1 MRKVEF
7 AEFLQDEIREEIPEL
22 ENAQMWLRY
31 IEKDNDRSYYGLTIK
46 KQGMDISPTFN
57 MDAMYKEY
65 TETEDM
71 LTIMDT
77 IRAGFEELPS
87 LDRMGIDLSDYD
99 SVKNNITMVIREKSR
114 CQDIINDVPYI
125 QKGEFI
131 GLFKMEFINDEAAM
145 SATINNKII
154 SPSYNFDSLYNEYE
168 RTGDMYTI
176 ISLIKSGFEHMPNLR
191 EMNIDLNDYDSIRD
205 NITMVVRSKDRCMDI
220 INDVPYVEQGEFIG
234 LFKIEFQ
241 KNEHESYAAIIS
253 NATLEAYGITK
264 DELYDQAKENDKK
277 NTYKQPIL
285 CDINDIIFNIIAG
298 EKLFDEKNL
307 LENNEI
313 INIEDDELLVL
324 SNRGSREGAAL
335 LFNEDVLERISEVM
349 NGDYYII
356 PSSIHEVIVL
366 KEMPAPELNQMIAE
380 VNNTQVEP
388 EDVLSYNAQYY
399 DSRNK
404 TLVNALSH
412 ENQQKFREMTGE
424 ISHDSEMRHEEKA
437 RKNLYLKNKEQ
448 KERAK

>member
-46 KQGMDISPTFN
+46 KQGLDISPTFN

-145 SATINNKII
+145 SATINNKI
-154 SPSYNFDSLYNEYE
+154 
-168 RTGDMYTI
+168 M
-176 ISLIKSGFEHMPNLR
+176 
-191 EMNIDLNDYDSIRD
+191 
-205 NITMVVRSKDRCMDI
+205 
-220 INDVPYVEQGEFIG
+220 
-234 LFKIEFQ
+234 
-241 KNEHESYAAIIS
+241 
-253 NATLEAYGITK
+253 EAYGVNV
-264 DELYDQAKENDKK
+264 EQLYEQAKQNDSINKK
-277 NTYKQPIL
+277 PGLYKMEEVMA
-285 CDINDIIFNIIAG
+285 DIFIDEPDIV
-298 EKLFDEKNL
+298 KKNL
-307 LENNEI
+307 LKS
-313 INIEDDELLVL
+313 DEVIGSDQTMLVL
-324 SNRGSREGAAL
+324 TNEEKREGAAL
-335 LFNEDVLERISEVM
+335 LLDEGILEKISKIM
-349 NGDYYII
+349 DGGYYVI

-366 KEMPAPELNQMIAE
+366 KEMHAPELNQMIAE

-437 RKNLYLKNKEQ
+437 RKNLYHKNKEQ

>member
-71 LTIMDT
+71 LTIMDM

-125 QKGEFI
+125 QKGEF
-131 GLFKMEFINDEAAM
+131 
-145 SATINNKII
+145 
-154 SPSYNFDSLYNEYE
+154 
-168 RTGDMYTI
+168 
-176 ISLIKSGFEHMPNLR
+176 
-191 EMNIDLNDYDSIRD
+191 
-205 NITMVVRSKDRCMDI
+205 
-220 INDVPYVEQGEFIG
+220 
-234 LFKIEFQ
+234 EFQ
-241 KNEHESYAAIIS
+241 RNEHESYATIIS

-277 NTYKQPIL
+277 NAYKQPIL

-313 INIEDDELLVL
+313 IDIEDDELLVL
-324 SNRGSREGAAL
+324 SNRESREGAAL

-366 KEMPAPELNQMIAE
+366 KEMHAPELNQMIAE

-437 RKNLYLKNKEQ
+437 RKNLYHKNKEQ

>member
-31 IEKDNDRSYYGLTIK
+31 IQKDNDRSYYGLTIK
-46 KQGMDISPTFN
+46 KPGMDISPTFN

-145 SATINNKII
+145 SATINN
-154 SPSYNFDSLYNEYE
+154 
-168 RTGDMYTI
+168 
-176 ISLIKSGFEHMPNLR
+176 
-191 EMNIDLNDYDSIRD
+191 
-205 NITMVVRSKDRCMDI
+205 
-220 INDVPYVEQGEFIG
+220 
-234 LFKIEFQ
+234 
-241 KNEHESYAAIIS
+241 
-253 NATLEAYGITK
+253 
-264 DELYDQAKENDKK
+264 
-277 NTYKQPIL
+277 
-285 CDINDIIFNIIAG
+285 
-298 EKLFDEKNL
+298 
-307 LENNEI
+307 
-313 INIEDDELLVL
+313 
-324 SNRGSREGAAL
+324 
-335 LFNEDVLERISEVM
+335 
-349 NGDYYII
+349 
-356 PSSIHEVIVL
+356 
-366 KEMPAPELNQMIAE
+366 
-380 VNNTQVEP
+380 TQVEP

-437 RKNLYLKNKEQ
+437 RKNLYHKNKEQ

>member
-145 SATINNKII
+145 SATINNKI
-154 SPSYNFDSLYNEYE
+154 
-168 RTGDMYTI
+168 M
-176 ISLIKSGFEHMPNLR
+176 
-191 EMNIDLNDYDSIRD
+191 
-205 NITMVVRSKDRCMDI
+205 
-220 INDVPYVEQGEFIG
+220 
-234 LFKIEFQ
+234 
-241 KNEHESYAAIIS
+241 
-253 NATLEAYGITK
+253 EAYGVNV
-264 DELYDQAKENDKK
+264 EQLYEQAKQNDSINKK
-277 NTYKQPIL
+277 PGLYKMEEVMA
-285 CDINDIIFNIIAG
+285 DIFI
-298 EKLFDEKNL
+298 
-307 LENNEI
+307 NNEPDI
-313 INIEDDELLVL
+313 TMKNILESDEVIGSDQTMLVL
-324 SNRGSREGAAL
+324 TNEEKREGAAWL
-335 LFNEDVLERISEVM
+335 LDEEILEKISRVM
-349 NGDYYII
+349 DGGYYVI
-356 PSSIHEVIVL
+356 PSSIHEAIIVNGFG
-366 KEMPAPELNQMIAE
+366 M
-380 VNNTQVEP
+380 
-388 EDVLSYNAQYY
+388 
-399 DSRNK
+399 
-404 TLVNALSH
+404 
-412 ENQQKFREMTGE
+412 G
-424 ISHDSEMRHEEKA
+424 
-437 RKNLYLKNKEQ
+437 
-448 KERAK
+448 